1 MDDQYLDIRTL
12 NFIIILFSCIYSVC
26 LLCYQYSQS
35 KIKGL
40 NTFSISLLFLGLGP
54 FFLGL
59 RGIGP
64 DWLTIVVSNTFILV
78 GFLLSLYSVS
88 IFRGFPLKLAHI
100 MACFI
105 PLVSG
110 LLYYYSVYEP
120 SIKTR
125 IICHGT
131 YLSVVTLCSAIA
143 MLRGKNED
151 LNLPVNIMAFSFA
164 CYSAF
169 MVGRTIWTMAAP
181 ETTSFMHA
189 GLVHQLAFLFGIC
202 LIVALSFSMLWLIN
216 ARLVLSINNL
226 SQRDALTGLYNRR
239 ALEEIIPRLICNAIK
254 QGNPVSIIMADIDR
268 FKAINDHYG
277 HTAGDQVMEKVA
289 KIIKEHLPESACA
302 VRVGGD
308 EFMMILL
315 EKVGHAK
322 SFAENIRTSVE
333 NESSLQLFDATLT
346 MSLGIS
352 ELEKGASLETALT
365 QADIALYHSKH
376 TGRNQVTLFSQD
388 NSVSGN
394 LHEQLRDA
402 YPAP

>member
-1 MDDQYLDIRTL
+1 MDDHFLDIRTL
-12 NFIIILFSCIYSVC
+12 NFIIILFSCIYSAC

-35 KIKGL
+35 KIQGL
-40 NTFSISLLFLGLGP
+40 NTFAISLLFLGLGP
-54 FFLGL
+54 FCLGF

-88 IFRGFPLKLAHI
+88 IFRGFPLKLAHT

-125 IICHGT
+125 MICHST
-131 YLSVVTLCSAIA
+131 YLSVVTLCSSIA

-151 LNLPVNIMAFSFA
+151 LNLPVNIMAISFA
-164 CYSAF
+164 SYSVF

-239 ALEEIIPRLICNAIK
+239 ALEEIIPTLICNAIQ
-254 QGNPVSIIMADIDR
+254 QGNPVSIVMADIDR
-268 FKAINDHYG
+268 FKAINDQYG
-277 HTAGDQVMEKVA
+277 HTAGDKVMEKVA

-308 EFMMILL
+308 EFMIIVL
-315 EKVGHAK
+315 EKSGQTK
-322 SFAENIRTSVE
+322 RFAENIRTSVE
-333 NESSLQLFDATLT
+333 NDASLQSFGRTIT
-346 MSLGIS
+346 MSFGIS
-352 ELEKGASLETALT
+352 ELVYGIQLEEALT
-365 QADIALYHSKH
+365 QADEALYCSKH
-376 TGRNQVTLFSQD
+376 TGRNRVTLFGED
-388 NSVSGN
+388 NYFSRKFVST
-394 LHEQLRDA
+394 LT
-402 YPAP
+402 